1 MQSYASAMFIVP
13 NPSDYSPAQQP
24 QDGLD
29 FGKNSSF
36 LWIEQPS
43 LNYQYER
50 RGNGKETQD
59 RVKRPLNAFMVWS
72 RDQRRKMALENPSM
86 LNSEISK
93 RLGYRWKML
102 TDAEKWPFF
111 QEAQRLQAM
120 HREKYPNYKYRPRRK
135 VKMQRRIVS
144 SLPEELPFKIVQ
156 SEVRGREAAHLPVSG
171 TRLGNPTFTKAEPAN
186 PFKAHSV
193 SRQPLRLLEPEHR
206 STSKNPE

>member
-13 NPSDYSPAQQP
+13 NPSDYSPAQQQ

-36 LWIEQPS
+36 LWIDQPS

-50 RGNGKETQD
+50 RGNCKETQG

-144 SLPEELPFKIVQ
+144 SLPEEPPFKIVQ
-156 SEVRGREAAHLPVSG
+156 IRTFRSDWTQVYGSLS
-171 TRLGNPTFTKAEPAN
+171 RLDKTVNFSL
-186 PFKAHSV
+186 FFI
-193 SRQPLRLLEPEHR
+193 L
-206 STSKNPE
+206 